1 VDASAKTRADRQD
14 GAWYHRGRVFTELLE
29 PVHRAATPAA
39 WHRGLKLAR
48 LGAARVQ
55 GCDAGGWVFAIAR
68 LAGSGVRAEVRWAW
82 DRWRCDCGGAAPCE
96 HVVAAALV
104 LHTAGGLLEQIGPQV
119 AEALKLGYRLQSGGD
134 KLLLR
139 VVAVSAGGEA
149 VLTGAVDADDPLLSA
164 MPAGAPSLAIYPDIA
179 EFVVA
184 KLVGAFDVTLDGA
197 PITVDSAPL
206 RVFSSAAIEGRTFVG
221 GRLAL
226 VGQAL
231 RFVERAA
238 APATAESSPSPG
250 ESPEAREPEK
260 RTLEPRWEAPAGQD
274 GQEVA
279 EPEVTFRAP
288 GGAGGETQVDAARV
302 VQAWRSGQYAL
313 QTADGGLVW
322 LPRDWLER
330 YGPMLEQFVAARRAD
345 GKRPRWARTAAAAL
359 CEALQVP
366 PPPELAGLAALS
378 REEMFAALPS
388 ATLPADLTA
397 TLRDYQRR
405 GVDWLSLLRDAG
417 IGALLADD
425 MGLGKTLQTL
435 TAVRGRTLVVAP
447 TSTLHNWLAEARRF
461 RPGLRAALYHGPK
474 RSLEPTADVTITS
487 YAVLRL
493 DRDKLSRET
502 WDTVV
507 LDEAHAIKEPTTA
520 TASAAFGLRA
530 SWRVALSGTP
540 VQNRLT
546 ELWSLSHFLNPG
558 LLGQLRE
565 FVAGYGKAVEQ
576 GRAARTAELQ
586 AKLRPFV
593 LRRRKQEVAPELPPL
608 TEIVL
613 RCPLDAEERRVYDG
627 LRVAAELEL
636 PKLQSGG
643 GMLEALELLLRL
655 RQAACHSALVPGQEA
670 TRSSKVELLLAQLT
684 EVTAAGH
691 RALVFSQWT
700 SLLDLVED
708 ALTAAE
714 LEHVRLDGATE
725 DRAGVVAR
733 FQAEDGPPVM
743 LISLKAGGTGLNL
756 TAADY
761 VYLLDPWWNPSIEDQ
776 AGARAHRIG
785 QSRPVFLHRLIAED
799 TVEEKILELHAR
811 KRALAQATVD
821 EGDVSG
827 LGREELLEL
836 LK

>member
-1 VDASAKTRADRQD
+1 MFA
-14 GAWYHRGRVFTELLE
+14 EILE
-29 PVHRAATPAA
+29 PLHRAASPTA
-39 WHRGLKLAR
+39 WHRGLTLAR

-55 GCDAGGWVFAIAR
+55 RCDAGGWVFAIAR

-82 DRWRCDCGGAAPCE
+82 DAWRCDCGGPAACE

-104 LHTAGGLLEQIGPQV
+104 LHTAGGLIEQIGPQV
-119 AEALKLGYRLQSGGD
+119 TEALKLGYRLTSAGD
-134 KLLLR
+134 RLLLR
-139 VVAVSAGGEA
+139 VVAVGAGGEA
-149 VLTGAVDADDPLLSA
+149 VLPGAVDADDPLLAA
-164 MPAGAPSLAIYPDIA
+164 MPAGANALQIYPDIA

-184 KLVGAFDVTLDGA
+184 RLVGAFDVTFDGA
-197 PITVDSAPL
+197 PVAAEAAPL
-206 RVFSSAAIEGRTFVG
+206 RVVSVAVIEGRTFVG
-221 GRLAL
+221 GRIAL
-226 VGQAL
+226 CGQVL
-231 RFVERAA
+231 RFVERVA
-238 APATAESSPSPG
+238 APESAHSPG
-250 ESPEAREPEK
+250 ESPQPQESPEREPER
-260 RTLEPRWEAPAGQD
+260 RTLEPRWEPGAAEQG
-274 GQEVA
+274 GEA

-288 GGAGGETQVDAARV
+288 SGAGETQVDAARV

-313 QTADGGLVW
+313 AAADGGLVW

-345 GKRPRWARTAAAAL
+345 GKRPRWARSAAAAL
-359 CEALQVP
+359 CEALEVP
-366 PPPELAGLAALS
+366 PPPELAGLAGLS
-378 REEMFAALPS
+378 REDFLHNLPP
-388 ATLPADLTA
+388 ATLPADLQA
-397 TLRDYQRR
+397 QLRDYQRR

-461 RPGLRAALYHGPK
+461 RPGLRAAIYHGPK
-474 RSLEPTADVTITS
+474 RSLEPTADITITS

-493 DRDKLSRET
+493 DKEKLSRET

-520 TASAAFGLRA
+520 TASAAFALRA
-530 SWRVALSGTP
+530 GWRVALSGTP

-546 ELWSLSHFLNPG
+546 ELWSLCHFLNPG

-593 LRRRKQEVAPELPPL
+593 LRRRKAEVAPELPPL

-613 RCPLDAEERRVYDG
+613 HCTLDAEERKVYDG

-670 TRSSKVELLLAQLT
+670 TRSSKVELLLAQLA

-714 LEHVRLDGATE
+714 LEHVRLDGHTE

-785 QSRPVFLHRLIAED
+785 QSRPVFLHRLITED

-821 EGDVSG
+821 GDVSG

-836 LK
+836 LR

>member
-1 VDASAKTRADRQD
+1 M
-14 GAWYHRGRVFTELLE
+14 FTELLE
-29 PVHRAATPAA
+29 PLHRAATPAA

-55 GCDAGGWVFAIAR
+55 ACDAGGWVFAIAR

-82 DRWRCDCGGAAPCE
+82 DAWRCDCGAGPACE

-119 AEALKLGYRLQSGGD
+119 AEALKLGYRLQSAGD
-134 KLLLR
+134 KLVLR
-139 VVAVSAGGEA
+139 VVAVGAGGE
-149 VLTGAVDADDPLLSA
+149 VVQKGAIDADDPLLSA
-164 MPAGAPSLAIYPDIA
+164 MPAGAEVLAIYPDIA

-184 KLVGAFDVTLDGA
+184 RLVGAFDVTLDGA
-197 PITVDSAPL
+197 PIAVEAAPL
-206 RVFSSAAIEGRTFVG
+206 RVSTGAAIEGRTFVQSK
-221 GRLAL
+221 LAL
-226 VGQAL
+226 VGQVL
-231 RFVERAA
+231 RFVVRVEAA
-238 APATAESSPSPG
+238 DSAQSPAD
-250 ESPEAREPEK
+250 SPEAREPEK
-260 RTLEPRWEAPAGQD
+260 RTLEPRWEAPPAQD
-274 GQEVA
+274 GQPDAA

-288 GGAGGETQVDAARV
+288 SGAGETQVDAARV

-313 QTADGGLVW
+313 QADDGGLVW

-378 REEMFAALPS
+378 REEMWATLPA

-435 TAVRGRTLVVAP
+435 AAVRGRTLVVAP

-530 SWRVALSGTP
+530 GWRVALSGTP

-546 ELWSLSHFLNPG
+546 ELWSLCHFLNPG

-586 AKLRPFV
+586 ARLRPFV

-613 RCPLDAEERRVYDG
+613 RCTLDAEERRVYDG

-670 TRSSKVELLLAQLT
+670 TRSSKIELLLAQLS

-821 EGDVSG
+821 EGEVSS

-836 LK
+836 LR

>member
-1 VDASAKTRADRQD
+1 MT
-14 GAWYHRGRVFTELLE
+14 
-29 PVHRAATPAA
+29 
-39 WHRGLKLAR
+39 
-48 LGAARVQ
+48 

-82 DRWRCDCGGAAPCE
+82 DAWRCDCGGPPACE

-104 LHTAGGLLEQIGPQV
+104 LHTAGELMAQIGPQV
-119 AEALKLGYRLQSGGD
+119 AEALQLGYRLQSVGD
-134 KLLLR
+134 RLVLR

-149 VLTGAVDADDPLLSA
+149 VLAGAVDADDPLLAA
-164 MPAGAPSLAIYPDIA
+164 MPAGADALVIYPDIA
-179 EFVVA
+179 EFVIA
-184 KLVGAFDVTLDGA
+184 RLVPAFDVTLDGSPVA
-197 PITVDSAPL
+197 VEAAPL
-206 RVFSSAAIEGRTFVG
+206 RVAAGAAIEGRTFVG
-221 GRLAL
+221 GRVAL
-226 VGQAL
+226 CGQVL
-231 RFVERAA
+231 RFVVTAA
-238 APATAESSPSPG
+238 AESDSAHSPD
-250 ESPEAREPEK
+250 ESQESRESADHGPDK
-260 RTLEPRWEAPAGQD
+260 RTLEPCWEPGAAEPAG
-274 GQEVA
+274 EA

-288 GGAGGETQVDAARV
+288 SGAGETQVDAARV

-313 QTADGGLVW
+313 AADDGGLVW

-345 GKRPRWARTAAAAL
+345 GKRPRWARSAAAAL

-378 REEMFAALPS
+378 REEMMQSLPA
-388 ATLPADLTA
+388 ATLPADLQA
-397 TLRDYQRR
+397 QLRDYQRR
-405 GVDWLSLLRDAG
+405 GVDWLCLLRDAG

-435 TAVRGRTLVVAP
+435 TAARGRTLVVAP

-474 RSLEPTADVTITS
+474 RSLDPAVDVTITS

-530 SWRVALSGTP
+530 GWRVALTGTP

-546 ELWSLSHFLNPG
+546 ELWSLCHFLNPG

-565 FVAGYGKAVEQ
+565 FVASYGKAVEQ

-586 AKLRPFV
+586 ARLRPFM
-593 LRRRKQEVAPELPPL
+593 LRRRKAEVAPELPPL

-613 RCPLDAEERRVYDG
+613 RCPLDAEERKIYDG

-655 RQAACHSALVPGQEA
+655 RQAACHTALVPGQEA
-670 TRSSKVELLLAQLT
+670 TRSSKVELLLAQLG

-714 LEHVRLDGATE
+714 LEHVRLDGHTE
-725 DRAGVVAR
+725 DRAAVVAR

-821 EGDVSG
+821 EGDVAG

-836 LK
+836 LR

>member
-1 VDASAKTRADRQD
+1 M
-14 GAWYHRGRVFTELLE
+14 FTEVLE
-29 PVHRAATPAA
+29 PVHRAAAPAA

-55 GCDAGGWVFAIAR
+55 ACDASGWVFAIAR

-82 DRWRCDCGGAAPCE
+82 DGWRCDCGAGPAVCE

-119 AEALKLGYRLQSGGD
+119 AAALQLGYRLQSAGD
-134 KLLLR
+134 KLQLR

-149 VLTGAVDADDPLLSA
+149 VQVGAVEADDPLLAA
-164 MPAGAPSLAIYPDIA
+164 MPAGAKELMIYPDIA

-184 KLVGAFDVTLDGA
+184 RLVPAFDVTLDGA
-197 PITVDSAPL
+197 PVAIEAAPL
-206 RVFSSAAIEGRTFVG
+206 RVRTAAAIEGRTFVG

-226 VGQAL
+226 VGQVL
-231 RFVERAA
+231 RFVERIAVSEETSQSPEA
-238 APATAESSPSPG
+238 GSPA

-260 RTLEPRWEAPAGQD
+260 RTLEPQWTEPAAGAEAG
-274 GQEVA
+274 
-279 EPEVTFRAP
+279 EPEVTFKAP
-288 GGAGGETQVDAARV
+288 SGASSSGETQVDAARV

-313 QTADGGLVW
+313 QADDGGLVW

-345 GKRPRWARTAAAAL
+345 GKRPRWARTAAAGL

-378 REEMFAALPS
+378 REEMFATLPA

-397 TLRDYQRR
+397 QLRDYQRR
-405 GVDWLSLLRDAG
+405 GVDWLSVLRDAG

-435 TAVRGRTLVVAP
+435 TSVRGRTLVVAP
-447 TSTLHNWLAEARRF
+447 TSTLHNWLAECRRF

-474 RSLEPTADVTITS
+474 RNLEPTADVTITS

-493 DRDKLSRET
+493 DREKLSRET

-530 SWRVALSGTP
+530 GWRVALSGTP

-586 AKLRPFV
+586 AKLRPFM

-613 RCPLDAEERRVYDG
+613 RCPLDAEERRIYDG

-655 RQAACHSALVPGQEA
+655 RQAACHTALVPGQEA

-836 LK
+836 LR

>member
-1 VDASAKTRADRQD
+1 M
-14 GAWYHRGRVFTELLE
+14 FTELLE

-82 DRWRCDCGGAAPCE
+82 DGWRCDCGGPAPCE

-139 VVAVSAGGEA
+139 VVAVGAGGEA

-197 PITVDSAPL
+197 PITVDAAPL
-206 RVFSSAAIEGRTFVG
+206 RVFSAAAIEGRTFVG

-226 VGQAL
+226 VGQVL
-231 RFVERAA
+231 RFVVRTA
-238 APATAESSPSPG
+238 APAAEESSQSPDK
-250 ESPEAREPEK
+250 SPEAREPEK
-260 RTLEPRWEAPAGQD
+260 RTLEPRWEAPEGQD

-388 ATLPADLTA
+388 ATLPDDLTA

-447 TSTLHNWLAEARRF
+447 TSTLHNWLSEARRF

-530 SWRVALSGTP
+530 GWRVALSGTP

-613 RCPLDAEERRVYDG
+613 RCSLDAEERRVYDG

-655 RQAACHSALVPGQEA
+655 RQAACHRALVPGQEA
-670 TRSSKVELLLAQLT
+670 TRSSKVELLLAQLA

>member
-1 VDASAKTRADRQD
+1 
-14 GAWYHRGRVFTELLE
+14 VFAELLE
-29 PVHRAATPAA
+29 PLQRAATPAA
-39 WHRGLKLAR
+39 WHLGLKLAR

-55 GCDAGGWVFAIAR
+55 GCDARGWVFAIAR

-82 DRWRCDCGGAAPCE
+82 DGWRCDCGQAGPCE
-96 HVVAAALV
+96 HVVAAGLV
-104 LHTAGGLLEQIGPQV
+104 LHTCGELLGRVGPFV
-119 AEALKLGYRLQSGGD
+119 AEALKLGYRLQSAGER
-134 KLLLR
+134 LVLR
-139 VVAVSAGGEA
+139 VVAVTAGGEA
-149 VLTGAVDADDPLLSA
+149 VLAGGPDADDPLLAA
-164 MPAGAPSLAIYPDIA
+164 MTEGADALTVYPDIV
-179 EFVVA
+179 EFVLA
-184 KLVGAFDVTLDGA
+184 RLVRALDVTLDGA
-197 PITVDSAPL
+197 PVVIETAPL
-206 RVFSSAAIEGRTFVG
+206 PARALGEPGTRAFVG
-221 GRLAL
+221 GRVAL
-226 VGQAL
+226 CGHTL
-231 RFVERAA
+231 RPVTAAEPRADSSH
-238 APATAESSPSPG
+238 PESSHSHSPQ
-250 ESPEAREPEK
+250 SQEPER
-260 RTLEPRWEAPAGQD
+260 RTLEPRLETPPPETG
-274 GQEVA
+274 A
-279 EPEVTFRAP
+279 EPEVRFTAP
-288 GGAGGETQVDAARV
+288 SGAGETQVDAARV
-302 VQAWRSGQYAL
+302 VQAWRSGQYAI
-313 QTADGGLVW
+313 AADDGGLVW
-322 LPRDWLER
+322 LPRDWLAR
-330 YGPMLEQFVAARRAD
+330 YGPILEQFVAARRAD
-345 GKRPRWARTAAAAL
+345 GSRPRWARTATAAL
-359 CEALQVP
+359 CEALDTP

-378 REEMFAALPS
+378 REEFLQELPP
-388 ATLPADLTA
+388 ATLPADLSA

-405 GVDWLSLLRDAG
+405 GVDWLCLLRDAE

-447 TSTLHNWLAEARRF
+447 TSTLANWLSETRRF
-461 RPGLRAALYHGPK
+461 RPGLRAALYHGP
-474 RSLEPTADVTITS
+474 RRALDPTVDVTITS

-493 DRDKLSRET
+493 DREALSQVT

-520 TASAAFGLRA
+520 TANAAFSLRA
-530 SWRVALSGTP
+530 RWRVALSGTP

-546 ELWSLSHFLNPG
+546 ELWSLCHFLNPG
-558 LLGQLRE
+558 LLGGLRA

-576 GRAARTAELQ
+576 GRASRTAELQ

-593 LRRRKQEVAPELPPL
+593 LRRRKSEVAPELPPL

-613 RCPLDAEERRVYDG
+613 RCSLDAEERRVYDG

-655 RQAACHSALVPGQEA
+655 RQAACHAALVPGQQA
-670 TRSSKVELLLAQLT
+670 TRSSKVELLLAQLQ

-708 ALTAAE
+708 ALTAAS

-761 VYLLDPWWNPSIEDQ
+761 VYLLDPWWNPAIEDQ

-821 EGDVSG
+821 EGETAG
-827 LGREELLEL
+827 LGREELIEL
-836 LK
+836 LR